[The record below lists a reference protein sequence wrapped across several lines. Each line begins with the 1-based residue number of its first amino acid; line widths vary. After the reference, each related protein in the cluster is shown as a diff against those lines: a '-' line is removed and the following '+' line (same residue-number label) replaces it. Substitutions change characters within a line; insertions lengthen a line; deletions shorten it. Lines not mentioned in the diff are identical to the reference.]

1 MDGFCPWVGGMRR
14 VTIVHQRNC
23 LWIGAL
29 AALVFF
35 MLSPVASGAP
45 LAADEAGATVEPV
58 DVFYITNRAPETAQ
72 DGTSTYGAERSHS
85 MAFGSVPVFG
95 HEAETAVVGA
105 PVELGRFPSSPYAL
119 ERMKSGVRR
128 APAVVAQHQNA
139 SAAMLK
145 ELGRRVAAS
154 RRKEIVVF
162 VHGFNNSFN
171 DAVKSA
177 AQLCSDFGPKDFTCI
192 ALTWPAGGSRGTF
205 LGYNVDR
212 ESGEFSVSDAIKALR
227 IISETPGLR
236 EWHFIAHS
244 RGTDV
249 LASALRELSIES
261 YVSQTPMSKRKAGN
275 IIFAA
280 PDMDLDVAFSKLFSP
295 VSDPDLMY
303 GHKAAP
309 DVTLKPGRLHLTVY
323 ASDRDGALGMSEFLY
338 GSQLRLGRLDAH
350 TDPEVMRLAPH
361 FADLADF
368 ISVEGGEGLIG
379 HSYFLSN
386 PSVRADLTAIVRD
399 HRKVDDRM
407 RALVEIRRPFWYL
420 PNH

>member
-1 MDGFCPWVGGMRR
+1 VSIFQQPARLWTRAWA
-14 VTIVHQRNC
+14 TISIFLC
-23 LWIGAL
+23 LAS
-29 AALVFF
+29 AA
-35 MLSPVASGAP
+35 PGAP
-45 LAADEAGATVEPV
+45 ITADAAGSTVDPV
-58 DVFYITNRAPETAQ
+58 EVFYITNRAPETTQ
-72 DGTSTYGAERSHS
+72 DGTLTYGAERSHS
-85 MAFGSVPVFG
+85 LAFGSVPVFG

-105 PVELGRFPSSPYAL
+105 PVELGRFPHTPYAV
-119 ERMKSGVRR
+119 ERTKGGVRR
-128 APAVVAQHQNA
+128 APSVVAEHERA
-139 SAAMLK
+139 AAAMLK

-177 AQLCSDFGPKDFTCI
+177 AQLCSDFGPQDFTCI
-192 ALTWPAGGSRGTF
+192 ALTWPAGGSRGAF

-212 ESGEFSVSDAIKALR
+212 ESGEFSVSDAVKALR
-227 IISETPGLR
+227 IVSDTPGLR

-249 LASALRELSIES
+249 LASALRDLSIES
-261 YVSQTPMSKRKAGN
+261 YVSQTPMSKRRAGN

-303 GHKAAP
+303 GHKSAP
-309 DVTLKPGRLHLTVY
+309 DVTLNPGRLHLTVY
-323 ASDRDGALGMSEFLY
+323 ASDSDGALGMSEFLY

-368 ISVEGGEGLIG
+368 ISVEGGEGLVG

-386 PSVRADLTAIVRD
+386 PRVRADMTAIVRD
-399 HRKVDDRM
+399 DRKASDR
-407 RALVEIRRPFWYL
+407 RPSLVEIRRPFWYL
-420 PNH
+420 PNR